1 MKKVLLLS
9 CSTGQGHNSCALAVK
24 EYLEGQ
30 NIDCEMTD
38 ALIFL
43 SGEIVDFMSWGH
55 CFMYRHLPG
64 LFRWG
69 YGYSERHPAVFKE
82 NSGIYKMLTSGAERM
97 YQFIMQRQF
106 DSVICTHPFA
116 AMILTRIVNNH
127 SLQVRTAFIAT
138 DYTCYPG
145 MEFCNLQYYFVPSR
159 CLAKEFEENGISEG
173 RTIAAG
179 IPVRQKMYDRTD
191 KADAKRL
198 LGIGA
203 RSRHLLVMCGS
214 MGCGPIAKIVKYIAG
229 ELTEGMEVS
238 VICGTNR
245 KLKEKLERK
254 YRGNDRIHIIGY
266 TNQMSLYMDSADL
279 CLTKPG
285 GISIT
290 EAVVKKLPMVF
301 VNAVAGCEQYNMDF
315 FVKMGAAVTSG
326 STKEL
331 AKESIRILESE
342 ARRQKMAD
350 ALNSYRYP
358 GGAEKIFHSLED
370 SSGVAA
376 CGEPGKEQEKLG
388 QRFPDDMGD
397 RGIYEKRKDEEQ
409 RHGRLQS
416 IQVS

>member
-9 CSTGQGHNSCALAVK
+9 CSTGQGHNSCALAVR
-24 EYLEGQ
+24 EYLEGK
-30 NIDCEMTD
+30 NIVCEMKD

-43 SGEIVDFMSWGH
+43 SWKIADFMSWGH

-69 YGYSERHPAVFKE
+69 YRYSEKHPAVFKE

-97 YQFIMQRQF
+97 HQFIVREKF
-106 DSVICTHPFA
+106 DAVICTHPFA
-116 AMILTRIVNNH
+116 AMILTRILKNH
-127 SLQVRTAFIAT
+127 SLEARTAFIAT

-159 CLAKEFEENGISEG
+159 CLAKEFEGNGVSG
-173 RTIAAG
+173 GHTIAAG

-203 RSRHLLVMCGS
+203 RNRHLLVMCGS
-214 MGCGPIAKIVKYIAG
+214 MGCGPIAKVVRYISKD
-229 ELTEGMEVS
+229 LTENMEVS

-245 KLKEKLERK
+245 RLQERLGWK
-254 YRGNDRIHIIGY
+254 YKGNDNIHIIGY

-285 GISIT
+285 GISVT
-290 EAVVKKLPMVF
+290 EATVKKLPMLF

-315 FVKMGAAVTSG
+315 FVKMGAAVTAP
-326 STKEL
+326 STREL
-331 AKESIRILESE
+331 AKESIRILESDG
-342 ARRQKMAD
+342 RRQEMAD
-350 ALNSYRYP
+350 ALGKYRYP
-358 GGAEKIFHSLED
+358 GGAERIFYEM
-370 SSGVAA
+370 
-376 CGEPGKEQEKLG
+376 EKEREKTG
-388 QRFPDDMGD
+388 QKFVKQTG
-397 RGIYEKRKDEEQ
+397 GSEAYEEKQ
-409 RHGRLQS
+409 YGRLQS
-416 IQVS
+416 VQVL

>member
-24 EYLEGQ
+24 EYLEEQ
-30 NIDCEMTD
+30 NIVCEMKD

-43 SGEIVDFMSWGH
+43 SGKIADFMSWGH
-55 CFMYRHLPG
+55 CFMYRHLSG
-64 LFRWG
+64 LFRWS
-69 YGYSERHPAVFKE
+69 YRYSEKHPAVFKE

-97 YQFIMQRQF
+97 YRFITQGQF
-106 DSVICTHPFA
+106 DAVICTHPFA
-116 AMILTRIVNNH
+116 AMILTRIVKNH

-159 CLAKEFEENGISEG
+159 CLAKEFEANGISGG

-203 RSRHLLVMCGS
+203 RNRHLLVMCGS

-245 KLKEKLERK
+245 RLQEKLERK
-254 YRGNDRIHIIGY
+254 YKRNDRIHIIGY

-315 FVKMGAAVTSG
+315 FVKMRAAVTSG

-342 ARRQKMAD
+342 VSRQAMTN
-350 ALNSYRYP
+350 ALDSYRYP
-358 GGAEKIFHSLED
+358 GGAERIFHSLENTSD
-370 SSGVAA
+370 AVE
-376 CGEPGKEQEKLG
+376 CGEPGKEQEKTG
-388 QRFPDDMGD
+388 QKFLDDMGE
-397 RGIYEKRKDEEQ
+397 RGIYGKKRDEEQ
-409 RHGRLQS
+409 
-416 IQVS
+416 

>member
-24 EYLEGQ
+24 EYLEKQ
-30 NIDCEMTD
+30 NIDCEMED
-38 ALIFL
+38 ALSFL
-43 SGEIVDFMSWGH
+43 SEKIADFMSWGH
-55 CFMYRHLPG
+55 CFMYRYLPG

-69 YGYSERHPAVFKE
+69 YGYSEKHPAVFKE
-82 NSGIYKMLTSGAERM
+82 NSGIYKMLTSGAERI
-97 YQFIMQRQF
+97 YRFLIQGRF
-106 DSVICTHPFA
+106 DTVICTHPFA
-116 AMILTRIVNNH
+116 AMMLTRIAKKH
-127 SLQVRTAFIAT
+127 FLQARTAFIAT

-159 CLAKEFEENGISEG
+159 CLAKEFEENGISGE
-173 RTIAAG
+173 RTIVAG
-179 IPVRQKMYDRTD
+179 IPVCQKMYDRTD

-229 ELTEGMEVS
+229 ELPEGMEVS

-245 KLKEKLERK
+245 RLKEKLERK
-254 YRGNDRIHIIGY
+254 YRGNDSVHIIGY

-301 VNAVAGCEQYNMDF
+301 VNAVAGCEQYNMNF

-342 ARRQKMAD
+342 VRRQEMVD

-358 GGAEKIFHSLED
+358 GGAEKICHLLENP
-370 SSGVAA
+370 SGAMV
-376 CGEPGKEQEKLG
+376 CGESGTEQEKQG
-388 QRFPDDMGD
+388 QKFLDEMGE
-397 RGIYEKRKDEEQ
+397 RGIYEKKQDEEQ
-409 RHGRLQS
+409 QYGRLQS
-416 IQVS
+416 IQAS